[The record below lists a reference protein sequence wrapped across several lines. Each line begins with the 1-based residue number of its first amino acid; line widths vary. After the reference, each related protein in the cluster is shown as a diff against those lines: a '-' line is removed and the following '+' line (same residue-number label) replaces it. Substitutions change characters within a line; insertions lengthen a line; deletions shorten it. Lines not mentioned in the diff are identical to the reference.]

1 MRVFVWRMFLYIGNR
16 LPTPNKQLM
25 NPTTTS
31 TTAILECI
39 DGKDDHLKLEIES
52 GQRIVLGNSAAEGGR
67 DILEL
72 EGNCGC
78 VQISNSNG
86 SVLIDATECIVPV
99 KINGQPVTQNLLRV
113 HDVLRIGNSI
123 WKINPPETP
132 AAATSANTT
141 NQVNSIRQGFTRL
154 IGLEELKDFKLKDI
168 FSQVF
173 RKHSFTDMEDQ
184 LITGTVRNTPA
195 ITDIET
201 SWAKPW
207 LFSRLLVLSIVLT
220 VVLIIGFRM
229 FDNPNLIPGLMFIG
243 SFAVPVSTLIFF
255 LEMNA
260 PRNISVFIVTALVAI
275 GGVASL
281 TLALV
286 FFNWFSFLSSW
297 LAASAAGL
305 IEEPAKV
312 LIVVALFGRIKRY
325 KWLLNG
331 LLLGAAIGTGFG
343 AFESAGY
350 AFQNLQSFD
359 GFVDNIVLRGL
370 LAPFMHIVWTANA
383 AAALWMVKGDKPF
396 SFSMLG
402 DMRFLRVM
410 ISSMVLHMIWN
421 ANFTTI
427 PLPVVLDLKFP
438 VLGILAWIITFR
450 LVQTGLAQLNQA
462 RHAEVERLTAN

>member
-1 MRVFVWRMFLYIGNR
+1 
-16 LPTPNKQLM
+16 M
-25 NPTTTS
+25 NPAIS
-31 TTAILECI
+31 TTVAVLECI
-39 DGKDDHLKLEIES
+39 DGKDDHLKIEVEP
-52 GQRIVLGNSAAEGGR
+52 GQRLVLGSAAAVNGR
-67 DILEL
+67 SIQEL
-72 EGNCGC
+72 SDNCGC
-78 VQISNSNG
+78 IQVSYSNG
-86 SVLIDATECIVPV
+86 NLLIDATECVVPV
-99 KINGQPVTQNLLRV
+99 KINGQPVTQNLLRK

-123 WKINPPETP
+123 WRLHVDESMP
-132 AAATSANTT
+132 ASSTGSI
-141 NQVNSIRQGFTRL
+141 QVNSIRQGFTRL

-173 RKHSFTDMEDQ
+173 KKHSFAEMEGQ
-184 LITGTVRNTPA
+184 LITGTMNNTPA

-207 LFSRLLVLSIVLT
+207 LFSRLLLLSVVVT
-220 VVLIIGFRM
+220 VAFIIGFRM
-229 FDNPNLIPGLMFIG
+229 FENPNLIPGLMFVG
-243 SFAVPVSTLIFF
+243 SFAMPVSTLIFF

-260 PRNISVFIVTALVAI
+260 PRNISVFMVTALVAI
-275 GGVASL
+275 GGAASL
-281 TLALV
+281 IVALV

-312 LIVVALFGRIKRY
+312 LIVVALFGQIKRY
-325 KWLLNG
+325 RWTLNG

-350 AFQNLQSFD
+350 AFQSMGSFD
-359 GFVDNIVLRGL
+359 GFVDNILLRGL

-383 AAALWMVKGDKPF
+383 AAALWMVKGDRPF
-396 SFSMLG
+396 SVSMLR

-410 ISSMVLHMIWN
+410 ASSVVLHMIWN

-438 VLGILAWIITFR
+438 VLGILAWMITFR
-450 LVQTGLAQLNQA
+450 LVQTGLSELNQA
-462 RHAEVERLTAN
+462 RHAEVERLSAQ